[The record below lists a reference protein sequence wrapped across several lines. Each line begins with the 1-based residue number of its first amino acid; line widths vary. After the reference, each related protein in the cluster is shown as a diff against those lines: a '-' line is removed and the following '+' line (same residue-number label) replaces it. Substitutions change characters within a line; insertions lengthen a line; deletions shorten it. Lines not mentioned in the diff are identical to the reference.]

1 MGLAKKNLRV
11 FLNLYTDEQEDGINS
26 AAAKQFNALWFI
38 DFKF

>member
-26 AAAKQFNALWFI
+26 AAKQFNALWFYW
-38 DFKF
+38 F